1 MNRSLSEIQ
10 QELKQVSNRKQ
21 EAGGIMVSRDKI
33 IQTIFDVI
41 DELKQQVPVIQQLD
55 KSVDTVL
62 FGKSGQLDSLGLVNL
77 IVATEQKIEEE
88 LGVAMTLADEKALS
102 RKSSPF
108 RTIGTLADYISLLLE
123 KSSSE

>member
-62 FGKSGQLDSLGLVNL
+62 FGQSGQLDSLGLVNL